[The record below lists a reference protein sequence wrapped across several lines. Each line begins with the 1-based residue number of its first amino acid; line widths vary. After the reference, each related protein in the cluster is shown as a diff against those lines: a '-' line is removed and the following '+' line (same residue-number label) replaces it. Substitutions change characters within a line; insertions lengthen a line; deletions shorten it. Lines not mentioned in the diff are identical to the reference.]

1 MLNVFVYFNFF
12 DFLITDMK
20 DVLIDTTK
28 EAVVTATT
36 VLTSQI
42 SSMENRVVQLDD
54 FAESVRSMRHVHTT
68 KDTLENDI
76 TSVEEMF
83 RLLHNL
89 DVKVSHVMAVQL
101 DDMRAGK
108 SSEGASIANGAL

>member
-1 MLNVFVYFNFF
+1 
-12 DFLITDMK
+12 MK

-68 KDTLENDI
+68 KDALENDI

-89 DVKVSHVMAVQL
+89 DVKVSHVMV
-101 DDMRAGK
+101 RFK
-108 SSEGASIANGAL
+108 N

>member
-1 MLNVFVYFNFF
+1 
-12 DFLITDMK
+12 MK